1 VTRSAP
7 ITLGRMHVLYV
18 SLVVLVVLPVV
29 VLFAFS
35 NQLYSAWCKQFEMPE
50 YEKRFGFTMGPI
62 PVTDPDG
69 GTRECMGLTWVDA
82 QGPLGR
88 AGIRAGDFP
97 RMYHGFGDFC
107 GPLSHLAEGYAV
119 QLEVI
124 NVEDL
129 GKRENYRRTITVIPA
144 SQ

>member
-1 VTRSAP
+1 MKRSSP
-7 ITLGRMHVLYV
+7 ITLGKMQVLYV

-35 NQLYSAWCKQFEMPE
+35 NLFYSAWCKQFEIPE
-50 YEKRFGFTMGPI
+50 YEKRFGFTMGAI

-69 GTRECMGLTWVDA
+69 RTRESIGLTWVDG

-88 AGIRAGDFP
+88 AGLRAGDFP

-107 GPLSHLAEGYAV
+107 GPLSRLAEGNPV

-129 GKRENYRRTITVIPA
+129 GKRENHRRTTTVTPA
-144 SQ
+144 RQ